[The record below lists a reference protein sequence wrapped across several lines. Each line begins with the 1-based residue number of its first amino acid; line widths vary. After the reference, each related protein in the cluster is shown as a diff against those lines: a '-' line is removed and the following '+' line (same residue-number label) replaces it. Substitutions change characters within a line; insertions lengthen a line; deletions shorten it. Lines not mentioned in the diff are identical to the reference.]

1 MSVKRTIALIVA
13 LCFSVGCFCSCKD
26 KNKEVDSKSTADVTG
41 VETEVA
47 EKVTEPKA
55 TTKSPYATDL
65 DGHLYFNGELMT
77 IIFDD
82 EIIPVD
88 YYDSEYASNPRYVLN
103 VDVFSELYKNLET
116 DCESEGTAYPI
127 FYDTVCWFLESL
139 IWQDYSYSYV
149 SEEYSKF
156 IEDFANLDSQS
167 LLWYI
172 QQGMSYAEITY
183 NSEFDKYIEGFMPRF
198 REDILNTYKN
208 KPVFPLYISYSEKY
222 SSMKE
227 LYPDLT
233 KEIPTRAPYTEP
245 VIVTVPVPKSELIT
259 EPVDVPVSEVP
270 AE

>member
-1 MSVKRTIALIVA
+1 
-13 LCFSVGCFCSCKD
+13 
-26 KNKEVDSKSTADVTG
+26 
-41 VETEVA
+41 
-47 EKVTEPKA
+47 
-55 TTKSPYATDL
+55 
-65 DGHLYFNGELMT
+65 MT

-82 EIIPVD
+82 EVIPVD

-116 DCESEGTAYPI
+116 DCGSEETAYPV
-127 FYDTVCWFLESL
+127 FYDTICWFLESL

-149 SEEYSKF
+149 PEEYSKF

-198 REDILNTYKN
+198 QEDILNTYKN

-245 VIVTVPVPKSELIT
+245 VIVTVPVPESEPASEL
-259 EPVDVPVSEVP
+259 VDAPVSEVP